1 MMDEK
6 MLKDGWRYL
15 VTGSKKEENE
25 KKPCSSNA
33 IEGNTVVGPWR
44 WDVIHIW
51 LAGNYYQ
58 DYDKD
63 GCL

>member
-1 MMDEK
+1 MEVPGTWYLAAKKKK
-6 MLKDGWRYL
+6 MKN
-15 VTGSKKEENE
+15 V
-25 KKPCSSNA
+25 PCSSNA